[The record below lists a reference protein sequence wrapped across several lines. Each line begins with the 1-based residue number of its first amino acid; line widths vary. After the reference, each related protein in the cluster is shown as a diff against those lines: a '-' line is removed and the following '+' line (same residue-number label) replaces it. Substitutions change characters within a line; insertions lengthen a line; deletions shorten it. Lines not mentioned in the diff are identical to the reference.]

1 MKAFKFLLGP
11 SWARLRPF
19 WGRSWGQK
27 SLKFSGF
34 YKVSVNI
41 AFLKKIRLGMA
52 SWMDLGSISAPK
64 GVLKG
69 SQLGP
74 KTDQKSIQKY
84 DGFLDRF

>member
-11 SWARLRPF
+11 SWARLGPF

-27 SLKFSGF
+27 SLIFIGF

-52 SWMDLGSISAPK
+52 SWMDLGLISALK

-69 SQLGP
+69 SQVGP
-74 KTDQKSIQKY
+74 KTDQESIQKY
-84 DGFLDRF
+84 DVFFD